1 MLPIARSGLMVV
13 FVISLQALT
22 TASVNSPSREYSDSS
37 DDMSLDS
44 PPVREFLQYMFF
56 RWVFCLDLTSRF
68 DLEKSHSLHHL
79 NAFICCGSLR
89 SISRQSMKLSRAMT
103 SFSTNTQ

>member
-22 TASVNSPSREYSDSS
+22 TASVNSPSREYFDSS

-56 RWVFCLDLTSRF
+56 SLGFCLDLTSWF
-68 DLEKSHSLHHL
+68 DLERRDYLHHL

-89 SISRQSMKLSRAMT
+89 SISRQSMKLSRAIN